1 MRDSGDF
8 LIRTLLAE
16 GVITQAEVERANQ
29 AAQAQRRDPLDMLVA
44 GGAVSAR
51 TLAIF
56 RAKICEYP
64 FVDLAQFDIDLRHA
78 ARIPRTTAE
87 KLGVFPLFTFDN
99 GATVAM
105 LDPLNLSAIDQVR
118 QLLKCEVD
126 PVICDAEQLSAL
138 ITRAYS
144 LVRTN
149 GADATVSVEEDKDT
163 TSGDEPVVA
172 AVNQII
178 ATAIE
183 LGASDIHLN
192 PDDDALH
199 LRYRVDGVMRTLHG
213 PSKGMH
219 AGLVQRLKVMA
230 KLDVAQTRKPQDGKI
245 RFTPATGDPV
255 DIRLS
260 LLPTIH
266 GENAVMRLLR
276 GGTTIGRIEDLHMPD
291 DVRKHYE
298 DAISRPH
305 GMILVTGP
313 TGSGKTTTLYTALA
327 EINCPERNIVTIED
341 PVEIRL
347 PLVRQVQVNTEI
359 GLTFATALRSILRQD
374 PDVVLVGEIRDSET
388 ARIAVQA
395 AMTGHLVFSTL
406 HTNDAVGAVARL
418 RDLDVP
424 AFGINQGLLCVLAQ
438 RLIRKI
444 CSSCRQKT
452 PALSEVLDHVEV
464 SPSDA
469 QKFRY
474 GAGCDVCG
482 QTGYRGRMGVYEIF
496 RITPAAHKLI
506 EQNASITDLRHLAAS
521 EGMRTMWYDG
531 VAKALK
537 SQTTWQELM
546 KLRTIID
553 TDESNEGRAAA

>member
-16 GVITQAEVERANQ
+16 GVVTQAEVERAQ
-29 AAQAQRRDPLDMLVA
+29 QTASAQRRDPLDMLVA
-44 GGAVSAR
+44 AGAVSSR

-64 FVDLAQFDIDLRHA
+64 FVDLAQFEVDLRHA
-78 ARIPRTTAE
+78 SRIPRAIAD
-87 KLGVFPLFTFDN
+87 KLGVFPLFCFEHA
-99 GATVAM
+99 ATVAM
-105 LDPLNLSAIDQVR
+105 LDPLNLSVIDQVR
-118 QLLKCEVD
+118 QLVKCEVD
-126 PVICDAEQLSAL
+126 PVICDAEQLNAL

-144 LVRTN
+144 LVRTT
-149 GADATVSVEEDKDT
+149 GADAVVSVEEDKDT

-178 ATAIE
+178 VTAIE

-199 LRYRVDGVMRTLHG
+199 LRYRVDGVMRSLHG

-245 RFTPATGDPV
+245 RFNPPTGDPV

-266 GENAVMRLLR
+266 GENAVMRVLR
-276 GGTTIGRIEDLHMPD
+276 AGATIGRIEDLNMPE
-291 DVRKHYE
+291 DVRKGYQ

-327 EINCPERNIVTIED
+327 ELNSPERNIITIED
-341 PVEIRL
+341 PVEVRL
-347 PLVRQVQVNTEI
+347 PLVRQVQVNAEI

-374 PDVVLVGEIRDSET
+374 PDVVLVGEIRDGET
-388 ARIAVQA
+388 ARIAIQA

-438 RLIRKI
+438 RLVRRI
-444 CSSCRQKT
+444 CASCRKKT
-452 PALSEVLDHVEV
+452 PALSDVLERLDIN
-464 SPSDA
+464 PGDA
-469 QKFRY
+469 QSFRY
-474 GAGCDVCG
+474 GAGCDACG
-482 QTGYRGRMGVYEIF
+482 QTGYRGRIGVYEMF
-496 RITPAAHKLI
+496 RVTPSIHKLI
-506 EQNASITDLRHLAAS
+506 EQNASVTDLRKTAMR
-521 EGMRTMWYDG
+521 EGMRTMWDDG
-531 VAKALK
+531 LDKAAHAL
-537 SQTTWQELM
+537 TTWQELL
-546 KLRTIID
+546 KLRTVID
-553 TDESNEGRAAA
+553 VEEDEGRAAA

>member
-29 AAQAQRRDPLDMLVA
+29 AAQTQRRDPLDMLVA

-64 FVDLAQFDIDLRHA
+64 FVDLAQFDVDLRHA
-78 ARIPRTTAE
+78 SRIPRATAE
-87 KLGVFPLFTFDN
+87 KLGVFPLFCLDG

-126 PVICDAEQLSAL
+126 PVICDAEQLGAL

-144 LVRTN
+144 LVRTS
-149 GADATVSVEEDKDT
+149 GADVAVSVEEDKDT

-178 ATAIE
+178 VTAIE

-266 GENAVMRLLR
+266 GENAVMRVLR
-276 GGTTIGRIEDLHMPD
+276 GGATIGRIEDLNMPD
-291 DVRKHYE
+291 DVRKGYE

-327 EINCPERNIVTIED
+327 ELNCPERNIVTIED

-347 PLVRQVQVNTEI
+347 PLVRQVQVNPEI
-359 GLTFATALRSILRQD
+359 GLNFATALRSILRQD

-388 ARIAVQA
+388 ARIAIQA

-418 RDLDVP
+418 RDLEVP

-438 RLIRKI
+438 RLVRKI
-444 CSSCRQKT
+444 CSACRQRT
-452 PALSEVLDHVEV
+452 PAIAEVIEHVNV
-464 SPSDA
+464 APADA

-474 GAGCDVCG
+474 GAGCDGCG
-482 QTGYRGRMGVYEIF
+482 QTGYRGRLGVYEMF
-496 RITPAAHKLI
+496 RVTPGVHKLI
-506 EQNASITDLRHLAAS
+506 EQNASITDLRRLAAA
-521 EGMRTMWYDG
+521 EGMRTMWDDG
-531 VAKALK
+531 VAKAIK
-537 SQTTWQELM
+537 AQTTWQELM

-553 TDESNEGRAAA
+553 TEETCESRAAA

>member
-16 GVITQAEVERANQ
+16 GVVTPAEVERAQ
-29 AAQAQRRDPLDMLVA
+29 QTGQSQRRDPLDMLVA

-78 ARIPRTTAE
+78 SRIPRATAE
-87 KLGVFPLFTFDN
+87 KLGVFPLFCFDS

-126 PVICDAEQLSAL
+126 PVICDAEQLGAL

-144 LVRTN
+144 LVRTS
-149 GADATVSVEEDKDT
+149 GADAVVSVEDDKDT

-178 ATAIE
+178 MTAIE

-219 AGLVQRLKVMA
+219 AGLVQRLKVMS

-245 RFTPATGDPV
+245 RFAPATGDPV

-276 GGTTIGRIEDLHMPD
+276 GGATIGRIEDLNMPD
-291 DVRKHYE
+291 DVRKCYE
-298 DAISRPH
+298 DAITRPH

-341 PVEIRL
+341 PVEVRL
-347 PLVRQVQVNTEI
+347 PLVRQVQVNAEI

-438 RLIRKI
+438 RLVRKI

-452 PALSEVLDHVEV
+452 PTLSDVMDHVAV
-464 SPSDA
+464 NPGDA

-474 GAGCDVCG
+474 GAGCDACG
-482 QTGYRGRMGVYEIF
+482 QTGYRGRVGVYEIF

-506 EQNASITDLRHLAAS
+506 EQNASITDLRRLAAS
-521 EGMRTMWYDG
+521 EGMRTMWDDG
-531 VAKALK
+531 LAKAIK
-537 SQTTWQELM
+537 GQTTWQELM

-553 TDESNEGRAAA
+553 IEEGESRAAA

>member
-16 GVITQAEVERANQ
+16 GVVTPAEVERANQ
-29 AAQAQRRDPLDMLVA
+29 AAQTQRRDALEMLVA
-44 GGAVSAR
+44 GGAVSSR

-56 RAKICEYP
+56 KAKICEYP

-78 ARIPRTTAE
+78 ARIPRATAE
-87 KLGVFPLFTFDN
+87 KLGVFPLFAFES

-126 PVICDAEQLSAL
+126 PVICDAEQLNSL

-144 LVRTN
+144 LVRTS
-149 GADATVSVEEDKDT
+149 GTEAVVSVEEDKDT

-178 ATAIE
+178 MTAID

-192 PDDDALH
+192 PDDDSLH
-199 LRYRVDGVMRTLHG
+199 LRYRVDGVMRTMHG

-219 AGLVQRLKVMA
+219 AGLVQRLKVLA

-245 RFTPATGDPV
+245 RFTPASGDPV

-266 GENAVMRLLR
+266 GENAVLRVLR
-276 GGTTIGRIEDLHMPD
+276 GGATIGRIDDLHMPE
-291 DVRKHYE
+291 DVRKGYR

-327 EINCPERNIVTIED
+327 ELNCPERNIMTIED

-347 PLVRQVQVNTEI
+347 ALVRQVQVNPEI
-359 GLTFATALRSILRQD
+359 GLTFASALRSILRQD
-374 PDVVLVGEIRDSET
+374 PDVILVGEIRDAET
-388 ARIAVQA
+388 ARIAIQA

-418 RDLDVP
+418 RDLEVP

-438 RLIRKI
+438 RLVRRI
-444 CSSCRQKT
+444 CASCRQKT
-452 PALSEVLDHVEV
+452 PALAEVLEHVNID
-464 SPSDA
+464 PSEA
-469 QKFRY
+469 RSFRY
-474 GAGCDVCG
+474 GAGCDACG
-482 QTGYRGRMGVYEIF
+482 QTGYRGRLGVYELF
-496 RITPAAHKLI
+496 RITPSVHKLI
-506 EQNASITDLRHLAAS
+506 EQGASVTDLRQAAAR
-521 EGMRTMWYDG
+521 EGMRTMWDDG
-531 VAKALK
+531 VAKAIQAL
-537 SQTTWQELM
+537 TTWQELM
-546 KLRTIID
+546 KLRTVID
-553 TDESNEGRAAA
+553 VEDIAESRAAA

>member
-8 LIRTLLAE
+8 LVRTLLAE
-16 GVITQAEVERANQ
+16 GLVTQAEVDRAIQ
-29 AAQAQRRDPLDMLVA
+29 AATAQHRDALDMLVA
-44 GGAVSAR
+44 GGAVSSR

-64 FVDLAQFDIDLRHA
+64 FVDLAQYEIDLRHA
-78 ARIPRTTAE
+78 GMIPRGTSE
-87 KLGVFPLFTFDN
+87 KLGVFPLFCFEST
-99 GATVAM
+99 ATVAM
-105 LDPLNLSAIDQVR
+105 VDPLNLSVIDQVR
-118 QLLKCEVD
+118 QLLKCEVE
-126 PVICDAEQLSAL
+126 PVICDGDQLSAL

-144 LVRTN
+144 LVRT
-149 GADATVSVEEDKDT
+149 GAADVAVSGEDDKDT

-178 ATAIE
+178 IAAIE

-192 PDDDALH
+192 PDEDSLH

-213 PSKGMH
+213 PSKSMH

-245 RFTPATGDPV
+245 RFSRQGADPI

-266 GENAVMRLLR
+266 GENAVMRVLR
-276 GGTTIGRIEDLHMPD
+276 GGGTIGSIKDLEMPEDVCRGYL
-291 DVRKHYE
+291 

-327 EINCPERNIVTIED
+327 ELNCPERNIITIED
-341 PVEIRL
+341 PVEVRL
-347 PLVRQVQVNTEI
+347 PMIRQVQVNPEI
-359 GLTFATALRSILRQD
+359 GLNFATALRSILRQD

-388 ARIAVQA
+388 ARIAIQA

-406 HTNDAVGAVARL
+406 HTNDSVGAIARL
-418 RDLDVP
+418 RDLEVP

-438 RLIRKI
+438 RLVRKI
-444 CSSCRQKT
+444 CGACEKRT
-452 PALSEVLDHVEV
+452 PAIPDIIARIGVT
-464 SPSDA
+464 PATA
-469 QKFRY
+469 QSFRY
-474 GAGCDVCG
+474 GAGCDACG
-482 QTGYRGRMGVYEIF
+482 QTGYRGRVGVYEMF
-496 RITPAAHKLI
+496 RVTPRVHKLI
-506 EQNASITDLRHLAAS
+506 EQNASVTDIRAAVAAQ
-521 EGMRTMWYDG
+521 GMRTMWDDG
-531 VAKALK
+531 VAKAMRAI
-537 SQTTWQELM
+537 TTADELM
-546 KLRTIID
+546 KLRTVID
-553 TDESNEGRAAA
+553 IDEEIGRAAA